1 MRAGVISSWFATIF
15 PAFSTVLS
23 IQYVFILYV
32 LNNRLVS
39 K

>member
-1 MRAGVISSWFATIF
+1 MRAGVISSWFTTVF
-15 PAFSTVLS
+15 PEFSTELGT
-23 IQYVFILYV
+23 QYVFILYV